1 MQQSVIF
8 SLVIELTQFSAI
20 IIFNQRLLRAE
31 KTVFGGCADMEYLD
45 NIRTTEKTSSTKT
58 RMIAATVF
66 FLLGICLGTFSK
78 YLDYRQAELPAVMQA
93 IDQALDL
100 HNFLGGLSPWI
111 LIAVC
116 ISVYSC
122 TAVIAAVDV
131 FLFFSGMVASYYIYS
146 NYVAGFFPK
155 SYAMIWIGLTI
166 VSPIL
171 AFICWYAKGKGL
183 IALLLSAGII
193 SVLMNTAFAYGV
205 FYIGIRSWLNAV
217 MMILGIMI
225 LMRSLKE
232 TIMMIGMGA
241 VLAILLK
248 IILKF

>member
-31 KTVFGGCADMEYLD
+31 KTVFGGCAYMEYLD

-131 FLFFSGMVASYYIYS
+131 FLFFSGNLYS
-146 NYVAGFFPK
+146 RFFRDLRIPAFSGALYSCFFGTSVFPFFSGNPVVYSVCNYNTERTGKPTFPPDHSPFFHNFQ
-155 SYAMIWIGLTI
+155 
-166 VSPIL
+166 
-171 AFICWYAKGKGL
+171 AF
-183 IALLLSAGII
+183 LL
-193 SVLMNTAFAYGV
+193 
-205 FYIGIRSWLNAV
+205 R
-217 MMILGIMI
+217 
-225 LMRSLKE
+225 E
-232 TIMMIGMGA
+232 
-241 VLAILLK
+241 
-248 IILKF
+248 